1 MGSEVITEDAAGG
14 VAQGLLPLLQLSDSA
29 FPTGSFSHSAGL
41 EGLVE
46 IGRLHDAATLQE
58 AAQTHLGLLATAD
71 LPVLHGASRAGSPD
85 ELVALDHA
93 LAATRAAREQRAASA
108 ATGRALLDAADAL
121 GLDDGR
127 LAAYRDAVARRAT
140 PGSQAV
146 AAGVVTSALGVGV
159 ADALTGFAYA
169 ACAALVAAGQKL
181 LGLGQR
187 AVQRVLYELH
197 PSITVAVEASMHHDP
212 ADPFAFAPV
221 LEVAAMTHERQPS
234 RLYIS

>member
-1 MGSEVITEDAAGG
+1 MACGDNGAV
-14 VAQGLLPLLQLSDSA
+14 VPGLLPLLQLSDSA

-46 IGRLHDAATLQE
+46 IGRLHDTATLQA
-58 AAQTHLGLLATAD
+58 AAQTQLELLATAD
-71 LPVLHGASRAGSPD
+71 LPVLRGAARAGSLPD
-85 ELVALDHA
+85 LVTLDHA
-93 LAATRAAREQRAASA
+93 LAATRLASEQRAAGA

-121 GLDDGR
+121 GIDDGR
-127 LAAYRDAVARRAT
+127 LSAYRDAVTRRAS

-146 AAGVVTSALGVGV
+146 AAGVVTSALGVAV
-159 ADALTGFAYA
+159 PDALTGFAYA

-181 LGLGQR
+181 LLLGQR
-187 AVQRVLYELH
+187 ATQRVLFALH
-197 PSITVAVEASMHHDP
+197 PDITAAVAASQAHDP

-221 LEVAAMTHERQPS
+221 LEVAAMTHERQPT